1 MLVKDIKKAKKGF
14 YKVTI
19 DDEEYIF
26 SEDTVVK
33 FRMVEGHETSKEEI
47 ALAKEN
53 EDYSKYYS
61 MAIKY
66 SLRYAKGEA
75 SIKAYLLKKGV
86 PLNKALEIVSRMK
99 EAKVLNEDSLLDS
112 LIDSMVR
119 SFNGKELIKA
129 KLLHRGFNKEDIKNH
144 LDRSDDNLYMD
155 CLEKLYNKCKHKYD
169 KYDSYNRII
178 KIKYYLLQRGYSY
191 SEIDKLTI
199 N

>member
-1 MLVKDIKKAKKGF
+1 MFVKDIKKAKKGF

-129 KLLHRGFNKEDIKNH
+129 KLLQRGFNKEDIKNH
-144 LDRSDDNLYMD
+144 LDMIDDNLYMD

-169 KYDSYNRII
+169 KHDSYNRII